1 MHSCAKRP
9 NEYRLEFKFNMRIPN
24 KYLLITA
31 LLFIEIYGCK
41 EKGTEPPSFKNPRDY
56 VWTADTISYKG
67 SFIQTTMFSIWG
79 SSSNDIYGVGFN
91 NAFENV
97 KLWHY
102 DGQRWTDIKLFNYQ
116 IWPTQ
121 LSAIYGF
128 SSNDIWA
135 AGWSGD
141 LSSQSSGLI
150 IHYDGSKW
158 SEANI
163 NKCSVIND
171 IWGSSPNDIWACGWT
186 GAVYHF
192 DGIKWN
198 KDSISVYLSQGADF
212 QLLNI
217 RESNSVPFTT
227 GIKVEN
233 NIARWTFYFF
243 KKANQAWQTIDSFV
257 VAPGQTTFKFGTRLW
272 TSPNENVYSCSD
284 GVFRWN
290 GNSWEKIF
298 TSSTSFGSIAGIS
311 EQNFFVVGDYGNV
324 YHYNGSD
331 WYQYQQLKNE
341 NIVYTG
347 VWTDGNEAFICGFT
361 TNGYPMKTIVWHGK

>member
-1 MHSCAKRP
+1 M
-9 NEYRLEFKFNMRIPN
+9 RLRNIEM
-24 KYLLITA
+24 LLLVIVIIA
-31 LLFIEIYGCK
+31 IEACK
-41 EKGTEPPSFKNPRDY
+41 NKGTEPLPTKNPRDY
-56 VWTADTISYKG
+56 TWEADTIFYPGSY
-67 SFIQTTMFSIWG
+67 QTNMQNIWA
-79 SSSNDIYGVGFN
+79 SSPNDVYAVGFN
-91 NAFENV
+91 TDGQP
-97 KLWHY
+97 LWHY
-102 DGQRWTDIKLFNYQ
+102 DGKTWANVNLWGVYNIVT
-116 IWPTQ
+116 PQ
-121 LSAIYGF
+121 LNAVYGF
-128 SSNDIWA
+128 SSNNVWA
-135 AGWSGD
+135 VGLKGYDYAD
-141 LSSQSSGLI
+141 SSLI

-163 NKCSVIND
+163 IRGNRGLND
-171 IWGSSPNDIWACGWT
+171 IYGSSPNDIWACGY
-186 GAVYHF
+186 GGVVYHY
-192 DGIKWN
+192 DDIKWD
-198 KDSISVYLSQGADF
+198 KDSISVYMPQGADF

-217 RESNSVPFTT
+217 RESNGVPFVT

-243 KKANQAWQTIDSFV
+243 RKANQAWQTIDSFV

-272 TSPNENVYSCSD
+272 TSPNGNLYSCSD

-298 TSSTSFGSIAGIS
+298 TSSTSLGSIAGIS

-331 WYQYQQLKNE
+331 WYQFQQLKNE

-361 TNGYPMKTIVWHGK
+361 TNGYPQKTIVWHAK